1 MSETTSSQ
9 QTPTPTSS
17 GTPVRADLSD
27 VPASDGAQ
35 VPRWLMQV
43 GGDLAPAESGEWLVS
58 RNPATGQVIGRFPRG
73 AGVDCRRAVEAA
85 RRALPAWRSAKPV
98 TREAAFLAAADDVQ
112 ERADE
117 LARLLSSE
125 TGNALRT
132 QARPEI
138 ASVIDLLR
146 YFAGAAYQ
154 AQGATVPALPDV
166 LTYTVRE
173 PFGVVAAVVPWNA
186 PAQLSVVKIAMALSM
201 GNTMVLKPA
210 EDASLIV
217 LEVAAILQRHLPAGV
232 LNIVTGLGPEVGA
245 ALMSDPDVDKL
256 SFTGSTAVGRSIL
269 ASAAQRIL
277 PVSLELG
284 GKSPAIVFADSDDDR
299 TAAGVV
305 AGMRFTRQGQSCTA
319 GSRLF
324 VHESVF
330 DSFLQ
335 RVVDAVSRLVV
346 GDPLDDATD
355 MGSIINQKQYDRVVS
370 YVSRALDE
378 GATARTGGVPERA
391 PQSAGGWFMK
401 PTILT
406 GVDPRAAAACEEI
419 FGPVM
424 VAIPWRS
431 EDEVV
436 AEANSSTYGLAGYVW
451 SRDVSTA
458 LRVAGRLQAG
468 WVQVNRAGGQYPGLS
483 YGGIK
488 ESGIGREFS
497 VQGAIDSYTYAKSV
511 SVDVSAAS

>member
-1 MSETTSSQ
+1 MSGATSTDPGPGA
-9 QTPTPTSS
+9 TPP
-17 GTPVRADLSD
+17 PVRSDLSD
-27 VPASDGAQ
+27 LPAADAVD
-35 VPRWLMQV
+35 VPRHLMQV
-43 GGDLAPAESGEWLVS
+43 DGDLVTADDGQWLVS

-73 AGVDCRRAVEAA
+73 AAVDVRRAVEAA

-98 TREAAFLAAADDVQ
+98 VREAAFLAAADDVQ

-138 ASVIDLLR
+138 ASVVDLLR

-210 EDASLIV
+210 EDASLVV
-217 LEVAAILQRHLPAGV
+217 LEVTAILQRHLPPGV
-232 LNIVTGLGPEVGA
+232 LNVVTGLGLEAGA
-245 ALMSDPDVDKL
+245 ALMNDPDVDKL
-256 SFTGSTAVGRSIL
+256 SFTGSTAVGRSVL
-269 ASAAQRIL
+269 AAGAQRIL

-284 GKSPAIVFADSDDDR
+284 GKSPAIVFADSDDER

-330 DSFLQ
+330 ESFVQ
-335 RVVDAVSRLVV
+335 RVVDAVDRLVV
-346 GDPLDDATD
+346 DDPLDEATD
-355 MGSIINQKQYDRVVS
+355 MGSIINEKQYDRVVS
-370 YVSRALDE
+370 YVTRALDE
-378 GATARTGGVPERA
+378 GATARAGGVPERV
-391 PQSAGGWFMK
+391 PDSAGGWFMK

-419 FGPVM
+419 FGPVL
-424 VAIPWRS
+424 VALPWRS

-436 AEANSSTYGLAGYVW
+436 EQANASTYGLAGYVW
-451 SRDVSTA
+451 SRDVAAA

-488 ESGIGREFS
+488 QSGIGREFS

-511 SVDVSAAS
+511 SVDIAP

>member
-1 MSETTSSQ
+1 
-9 QTPTPTSS
+9 
-17 GTPVRADLSD
+17 
-27 VPASDGAQ
+27 
-35 VPRWLMQV
+35 MQV
-43 GGDLAPAESGEWLVS
+43 DGGLTASESGEWLVS
-58 RNPATGQVIGRFPRG
+58 RSPATGHVIGRFPRG
-73 AGVDCRRAVEAA
+73 TGADSRRAVLAA
-85 RRALPAWRSAKPV
+85 RRALATWRTASPAV
-98 TREAAFLAAADDVQ
+98 REAAFLAAADDV
-112 ERADE
+112 EARADE
-117 LARLLSSE
+117 LARLLSRE

-154 AQGATVPALPDV
+154 AQGVTVPALPDV
-166 LTYTVRE
+166 LTYTIRE

-210 EDASLIV
+210 EDASLVV
-217 LEVAAILQRHLPAGV
+217 LEVTAILQRHLPPGV
-232 LNIVTGLGPEVGA
+232 LNVVTGLGPEIGA

-256 SFTGSTAVGRSIL
+256 SFTGSTAVGRSVL
-269 ASAAQRIL
+269 ATAAQRIL

-284 GKSPAIVFADSDDDR
+284 GKSPAIVFPDSDDDR

-330 DSFLQ
+330 ESFLQ
-335 RVVDAVSRLVV
+335 RVADAVSRLVV

-355 MGSIINQKQYDRVVS
+355 MGSIINEKQYARVVS
-370 YVSRALDE
+370 YVASALAD
-378 GATARTGGVPERA
+378 GATARTGGVPQRE
-391 PQSAGGWFMK
+391 PHQQGGWFMQ

-406 GVDPRAAAACEEI
+406 GLDATAAAACEEI

-424 VAIPWRS
+424 VAIPWHS

-436 AEANSSTYGLAGYVW
+436 EQANASSYGLAGYVW
-451 SRDVSTA
+451 SRDVATA
-458 LRVAGRLQAG
+458 LRMAGRLQAG

-483 YGGIK
+483 YGGTK

-497 VQGAIDSYTYAKSV
+497 IQGAIDSYTYAKSV
-511 SVDVSAAS
+511 SVDVSTQP